1 MTNKALADVFAEAV
15 ATLTQ
20 HRTQLREYEAKYR
33 EMRRTCKPD
42 CDHPEESANCE
53 YWMAETRRRVSDTEQ
68 ALIGQV
74 GVASAKGLISDTAA
88 ETLRQFFTPRAA

>member
-1 MTNKALADVFAEAV
+1 MTNKAMADVFAEAV
-15 ATLTQ
+15 ATLTK
-20 HRTQLREYEAKYR
+20 HRTQLREYEGKYR
-33 EMRRTCKPD
+33 EMQRNCKPD

-53 YWMAETRRRVSDTEQ
+53 YWVAEMWRRLSDTEQ

-74 GVASAKGLISDTAA
+74 GVASAKGLISDVTA